1 MKILITND
9 DGIDAYGLALLEQL
23 ARTISDDITIVAP
36 MDNRSGTSQ
45 AISLQNELH
54 FSHITDNR
62 YACSGNP
69 ADCVMSVS
77 YTHLTLPT
85 KASV

>member
-9 DGIDAYGLALLEQL
+9 DGIDAYGLLLLEQL
-23 ARTISDDITIVAP
+23 AKTISNDITVVAP

-54 FSHITDNR
+54 FVHIRKNR
-62 YACSGNP
+62 YA
-69 ADCVMSVS
+69 
-77 YTHLTLPT
+77 
-85 KASV
+85 

>member
-36 MDNRSGTSQ
+36 MDNRPGTVKCATCAMRKVQ
-45 AISLQNELH
+45 RAH
-54 FSHITDNR
+54 R
-62 YACSGNP
+62 KMCAP
-69 ADCVMSVS
+69 
-77 YTHLTLPT
+77 
-85 KASV
+85 